1 MPIKI
6 EIKVGSV
13 VDQEV
18 DAVVCS
24 ANNWLFLG
32 TGNAGEIRK
41 AGGEEIQKEC
51 DQIIARNNDK
61 PLKIGS
67 AVITGSANLSDKTGY
82 RKYVIHAI
90 GLGYREMRNNKP
102 TGRILATPDS
112 VGSAVTSA
120 LELADKLKIY
130 SIAFPLMCARPGYS
144 IYKTAD
150 APRIL
155 LQAMLTVIKKFDKK
169 NQNISKI
176 IICLSKKYSIPIN
189 LRGR

>member
-6 EIKVGSV
+6 EVKVGTV
-13 VDQEV
+13 VNQKV

-41 AGGEEIQKEC
+41 VGGEKIQEEC
-51 DQIIARNNDK
+51 DKIIAQNQGK

-67 AVITGSANLSDKTGY
+67 AVITGAGNLTEEKGY

-90 GLGYREMRNNKP
+90 GLGYREMRNNEP
-102 TGRILATPDS
+102 TDRIPATSNS
-112 VGSAVTSA
+112 VSSAVTNA
-120 LELADKLKIY
+120 LKIAKRLKIN

-144 IYKTAD
+144 IYKTGD

-155 LQAMLTVIKKFDKK
+155 LQSIIDTIRKFDKK
-169 NQNISKI
+169 NHNISNI
-176 IICLSKKYSIPIN
+176 IICLPESAIMEK
-189 LRGR
+189 